1 MYLKIYKNGTNVLV
15 AACDKELIGK
25 KLKHG
30 DAAIEIRRDFYEG
43 EDVSEEELQNALQK
57 ATTANLFG
65 EKTVNCAVK
74 CGIIDPDSVIM
85 IDCVPHAQ
93 IFWV

>member
-1 MYLKIYKNGTNVLV
+1 MYLKIYKNGEHVLV
-15 AACDKELIGK
+15 AACDKELLGK

-30 DAAIEIRRDFYEG
+30 NAEIEIRREFYEG
-43 EDVSEEELQNALQK
+43 EHVSEEELQKTLQK

-65 EKTVNCAVK
+65 EKTIKCAINC
-74 CGIIDPDSVIM
+74 GFIDPNSVII